1 MSSLFDRLQDE
12 LEDREGEGGITP
24 LDLVDLPSQLRKLMR
39 FMLREVEMTRADL
52 AEAIQSME
60 DAIQLNEEELE
71 KSLSVLVKQSWLI
84 ALGEGNRIR
93 YRVNLRRK
101 KASDLASSIWNA
113 LEDKIEEKID
123 EISSGEEEEEEKP
136 DS

>member
-24 LDLVDLPSQLRKLMR
+24 LDLADLPSQLRKLMR
-39 FMLREVEMTRADL
+39 LMLREVEVTRADL
-52 AEAIQSME
+52 GKAVQAMPETDRIN
-60 DAIQLNEEELE
+60 DEELD
-71 KSLSVLVKQSWLI
+71 KSLAALVKQSWLI
-84 ALGEGNRIR
+84 ALGEGERIR

-101 KASDLASSIWNA
+101 KTSDLDSSIWNA
-113 LEDKIEEKID
+113 LENRIESK
-123 EISSGEEEEEEKP
+123 SAKQKGKKS